1 VVFETVYVFKY
12 CEFKDLKELLEEII
26 STYDKILVRFSISFL
41 EIGQAVLWVN
51 LRLDSDSN
59 PNKIVTEIQNYIQRH
74 KLTVTKIY
82 ELFKEE
88 QSLILDLKKEYLNSC
103 SSSFDIQSAGEVE
116 KIFVSMA
123 GNSGPNRLKMR
134 YIKKIKDR

>member
-1 VVFETVYVFKY
+1 MVFETVYVFKY
-12 CEFKDLKELLEEII
+12 REFKNLKELLEEII

-41 EIGQAVLWVN
+41 ETGQAVLWVN

-59 PNKIVTEIQNYIQRH
+59 PNKIVREIQNYIERH

-88 QSLILDLKKEYLNSC
+88 HSLILDLKKEYLNSC
-103 SSSFDIQSAGEVE
+103 SSSFDIQSAAEVE

>member
-1 VVFETVYVFKY
+1 MVFETVYVFKY

-41 EIGQAVLWVN
+41 ETGQAALWVN

-59 PNKIVTEIQNYIQRH
+59 LNKIVREIQNYIQRH

-103 SSSFDIQSAGEVE
+103 SSSFDIQFVGEVE

>member
-12 CEFKDLKELLEEII
+12 REFKNLKELLEEII

-41 EIGQAVLWVN
+41 ETGQAVLWVN

-59 PNKIVTEIQNYIQRH
+59 PNKIVREIQNYIERH

-88 QSLILDLKKEYLNSC
+88 HSLILDLKKEYLNSC
-103 SSSFDIQSAGEVE
+103 SSSFDIQFAAEVE